1 MFNAYFF
8 TMLQCFNRNRKIMRD
23 AARKFSNRFVTILF
37 KELST
42 SHGFESKIRIFI
54 PQKLGNANE
63 AVFHLGYD
71 IRFFEDV
78 KGQKSPHF
86 WGLRLLTSEY
96 RHHLI
101 PQMLVAVLASVV
113 QSLPLLVQKQLHH
126 SLAH

>member
-1 MFNAYFF
+1 MLDANFF
-8 TMLQCFNRNRKIMRD
+8 TMLEGLYRNREIMRD
-23 AARKFSNRFVTILF
+23 AARKLRNRFVSALLQ
-37 KELST
+37 ELST
-42 SHGFESKIRIFI
+42 SHGFKSQIRIFI

-63 AVFHLGYD
+63 AIFHLGYD

-113 QSLPLLVQKQLHH
+113 QSLPLLVQEQLHH
-126 SLAH
+126 CLAH

>member
-1 MFNAYFF
+1 MFDAYFF
-8 TMLQCFNRNRKIMRD
+8 TMLQRFNRNRKIMRD
-23 AARKFSNRFVTILF
+23 AARKLRNRFVSALF
-37 KELST
+37 QELST
-42 SHGFESKIRIFI
+42 SHSFKSQIRIFI

-63 AVFHLGYD
+63 AIFHLGYD

-101 PQMLVAVLASVV
+101 PQTLVAVLSSVV
-113 QSLPLLVQKQLHH
+113 QSLPLLVQEQLQHC
-126 SLAH
+126 LAH

>member
-1 MFNAYFF
+1 MLDANFF
-8 TMLQCFNRNRKIMRD
+8 TMLEGLYRNREIMRD
-23 AARKFSNRFVTILF
+23 AARKFSNRFVPALF
-37 KELST
+37 QELSA
-42 SHGFESKIRIFI
+42 SHGFKSQIRIFI

-63 AVFHLGYD
+63 AIFHLGYD

-113 QSLPLLVQKQLHH
+113 QSLPLLVQEQLHH
-126 SLAH
+126 CLAH